1 MDLASGLVCERV
13 LQHCCRQSP
22 GQGCTLAGGS
32 PLAPGQPGGE
42 GVHAGL
48 PLLAA
53 PGAQLGQAA
62 SAGRLVAGDQS
73 QLSIESAWT
82 NQVPVSPVDTLP
94 APRRARAGHQVRA
107 LGLAAAAQ
115 PRPLVQRVDVE
126 PGQEVDMVT
135 RVDTRRT

>member
-1 MDLASGLVCERV
+1 MELFGALV
-13 LQHCCRQSP
+13 H
-22 GQGCTLAGGS
+22 TGS
-32 PLAPGQPGGE
+32 PLPPGQPGGE

-53 PGAQLGQAA
+53 PRAQLGQAA

-73 QLSIESAWT
+73 QLSIESALT
-82 NQVPVSPVDTLP
+82 NQVAVSPVDTLP

-126 PGQEVDMVT
+126 PGQEVDSGHVDMVT
-135 RVDTRRT
+135 RMDTRWTRGD